1 MKNIKK
7 LIKEIIPPNNYQ
19 NREHFSNEEII
30 DNLSDYEKQKVEE
43 HLLNML
49 RGTEDSLIGKTLIYL
64 NSEKAVPIFKE
75 NFANTKEFYLKLFW
89 ANSIHKM
96 DENSGM
102 ADLVLNEVR
111 NLEDKSDLHF
121 FFYSLAE
128 FQDERINEIIRG
140 YQDDDEYLVAYH
152 ALQSLGQDV
161 SKAVNKSR
169 AKQKSSTVKK
179 KIPKKQKE
187 NKSKSKSKSIQK
199 KKPWWKFW

>member
-19 NREHFSNEEII
+19 NREGFSNKEII
-30 DNLSDYEKQKVEE
+30 DNLSEGEKGKIES
-43 HLLNML
+43 HLLKMVK
-49 RGTEDSLIGKTLIYL
+49 GTEDWLIGETLIYL
-64 NSEKAVPIFKE
+64 NSEKAIPVFEE
-75 NFANTKEFYLKLFW
+75 NLYNAKEFNDKIFW
-89 ANSIHKM
+89 ANSIFKM
-96 DENSGM
+96 NQDSKM
-102 ADLVLNEVR
+102 IDFVLEEVQ

-121 FFYSLAE
+121 FFYHLAE
-128 FQDERINEIIRG
+128 FKDERLNEIIRG

-169 AKQKSSTVKK
+169 EKRNKASITKKEKPKK
-179 KIPKKQKE
+179 KNE
-187 NKSKSKSKSIQK
+187 NKSKKQVTQK